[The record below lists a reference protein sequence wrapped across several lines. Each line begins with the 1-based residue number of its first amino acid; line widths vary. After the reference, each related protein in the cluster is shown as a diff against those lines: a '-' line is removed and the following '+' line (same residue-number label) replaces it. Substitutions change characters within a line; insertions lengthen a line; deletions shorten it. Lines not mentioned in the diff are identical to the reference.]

1 MSWNAYIDM
10 LVANAEGN
18 CDKGCIFSFED
29 GGMWTSHLKHLNIT
43 PAETKGIIE
52 KWMGVDP
59 KAMVDYYGVN
69 GITIG
74 GIHYRFSIAND
85 GELHF
90 SDTEKGYVVLQ
101 KTKKAVIAAH
111 MPKGGNPD
119 KTLKAAAAVG
129 EYIQNAGY

>member
-10 LVANAEGN
+10 LIANAEGN

-29 GGMWTSHLKHLNIT
+29 GGMWTSHLKHLHIT

-69 GITIG
+69 GIIIG
-74 GIHYRFSIAND
+74 GVHYRFSRADD
-85 GELHF
+85 GFLHF
-90 SDTEKGYVVLQ
+90 NDSEKGKIVMQ
-101 KTKKAVIAAH
+101 RTKTAVIVAH
-111 MPKGGNPD
+111 TPQGGNPH
-119 KTLKAAAAVG
+119 KTFQAAVDVG
-129 EYIQNAGY
+129 EYLENAGY